1 MDLDKYVTDVYK
13 NIDKDNMYKI
23 INFLTSKGC
32 NFIEELLSDY
42 LDIFLIDIEEFIIKF
57 NKLNNTFANSW
68 SVFFALKK
76 SAPFICI
83 FIKNRSSYNKFSMTI
98 FIKLFFKTK

>member
-32 NFIEELLSDY
+32 NFVEELLSDY
-42 LDIFLIDIEEFIIKF
+42 LDIFSIDIEEFIVKF
-57 NKLNNTFANSW
+57 NELNKKYENKLLSKISEDMNILEEFY
-68 SVFFALKK
+68 F
-76 SAPFICI
+76 
-83 FIKNRSSYNKFSMTI
+83 
-98 FIKLFFKTK
+98 

>member
-42 LDIFLIDIEEFIIKF
+42 LDIFLIDIDNIDNVFKFKHIEVFI
-57 NKLNNTFANSW
+57 
-68 SVFFALKK
+68 KK
-76 SAPFICI
+76 S
-83 FIKNRSSYNKFSMTI
+83 
-98 FIKLFFKTK
+98 